1 MNDYLVSDIVKS
13 NKVAD
18 FTNYRGF
25 LRNRY
30 VLVKPFRIKGKEIVK
45 ENSFWNNVNI
55 TVNRYVNVGV

>member
-1 MNDYLVSDIVKS
+1 VKS

-30 VLVKPFRIKGKEIVK
+30 VLVKPFGIKGKEIVK